1 MKDRYR
7 LFSIILYEESED
19 YDTKNVLFNIKSNKY
34 YAYILH
40 NKDVDNKGEFKK
52 AHYHIIIKLDNAST
66 IEALAKKIGIKK
78 NYIQHI
84 KNERAYIRYLIH
96 FDDADK
102 HQYELEEIKFS
113 RLYQRKVCKCFED
126 AETEEQ
132 ILCNI
137 NNFIAD
143 LKGKGVSSND
153 ALFLLI
159 QYVNSNCYDTIYKR
173 YRYEFQKM
181 LVLSL

>member
-7 LFSIILYEESED
+7 LFSIILYEDSD
-19 YDTKNVLFNIKSNKY
+19 SYDFKNVLFNIRANKY

-40 NKDVDNKGEFKK
+40 NKDKDNNGQFKK
-52 AHYHIIIKLDNAST
+52 SHYHIIIKLDNAST
-66 IEALAKKIGIKK
+66 IEALAKKLGLAS
-78 NYIQHI
+78 NYIQNI
-84 KNERAYIRYLIH
+84 RNERAYIRYLIH

-102 HQYELEEIKFS
+102 HQYDLQEIKCS
-113 RLYQRKVCKCFED
+113 RLYNRKVMKSFED

-137 NNFIAD
+137 NNFINN
-143 LKGKGVSSND
+143 LKGKGVSNED

-173 YRYEFQKM
+173 YRYEFQNM
-181 LVLSL
+181 LKFAL